1 VTPYP
6 TEPVGWIIE
15 NAGAETVLFS
25 TDYPHPEGG
34 RDPIARFEAT
44 LHSIGEEAKE
54 QFYHRNFAVMMGYD
68 D

>member
-1 VTPYP
+1 M
-6 TEPVGWIIE
+6 GWIIE

-44 LHSIGEEAKE
+44 LHPIGEEAKE
-54 QFYHRNFAVMMGYD
+54 QFYHRNFAVMMGYKD
-68 D
+68 